1 MPSENKNQVYRIAL
15 AGNPNSGK
23 TTIFNALTGAHQHV
37 GNYPGVTV
45 ERRAGEFT
53 IQGHKVQVV
62 DLPGTYSLSSY
73 SPEEKIA
80 QEELLGNRFDA
91 VVVVVDS
98 LALRRSLVFLAQ
110 IMQTGANP
118 VLCLN
123 MSDEADKAGLRIDVP
138 QLRKLLGFPVVRT
151 VGHKASGLD
160 HLRQAILEA
169 IKHPVRKSRL
179 VLGRRMED
187 AIVRVCKP
195 LQDTGQYRN
204 AIKWVATRLLVDDD
218 YFVQRV
224 RMMGQAGIE
233 AVSMAA
239 QERQRIESDTGID
252 IRMFLSQRYY
262 GFVDGLL
269 AEVITRHPNDNA
281 RAVSNAI
288 DRVLAN
294 RIMGFP
300 IFIVILYGIFWLTF
314 TAGAPPMEWIASG
327 FSLLGHWISGFW
339 PAGSHSALK
348 SLLVDGIIGGVGG
361 VLVFVP
367 NILLLFFGLAL
378 LEDTGYMARAAF
390 LMDRI
395 MHKFGLHGQ
404 SFIPMITGF
413 GCSVPAIMATR
424 TLENERDRLTTM
436 MVIPLMSCGARLPIW
451 MLLIPAFFPQ
461 VWRAPML
468 FFIYAFGVIMALLM
482 AKLLR
487 KTVLKGDDAPFVM
500 ELPPYRMPTLKA
512 VLMKMWEETWMYI
525 KKAGTIILGVSI
537 VMWFISS
544 YPKKHHYVVDREV
557 AAGTVHLSQ
566 AEIRHRRAAEDLS
579 YSIAGRIGRFLEP
592 AIRPLG
598 FDWRIGTAI
607 IGAFAA
613 KEVFVSQMGIIYSLG
628 ETNEHSKGLRS
639 TLAHEYSPLVGF
651 SLMLFMLLTAPCMA
665 TVAATRKESG
675 SWRWALFQLF
685 GLTALAYTV
694 SLVVYQ
700 VGRLFLT

>member
-53 IQGHKVQVV
+53 IKGHKVQVV